1 MFLSPRPQILDGADF
16 CGLRR
21 RRWLGIRQGSQQIA
35 RQVGRVTFG
44 DGAQNLAK
52 KRARAPVC
60 WISPD
65 PEVFGEFSDGVVG
78 KGTQVQRRQHGGE
91 VLRVTEI
98 VLEVVS
104 LGFQDIE
111 AFVFYLPPGAAGGGE
126 FDDVIAVDR

>member
-1 MFLSPRPQILDGADF
+1 MAPIF

-35 RQVGRVTFG
+35 PGWEDLVAG
-44 DGAQNLAK
+44 DGAQIGEEASAGPGLFDG
-52 KRARAPVC
+52 PT
-60 WISPD
+60 

-91 VLRVTEI
+91 VLLAMTEI

-111 AFVFYLPPGAAGGGE
+111 AFVFDLPPGAAGGGE